1 MSHLTTGGKFG
12 YVARKVILSP
22 ASLVAWIAA
31 TGVWLGAGVPP
42 EAAFGVA
49 LAVDVVMLARRLRD
63 EEYLRKTFAEREE
76 KEYDLTDEQVE
87 DVLDQMDFETRQ
99 RVRYIL
105 QLQKEILR
113 EARGSDVADY
123 AKKDLD
129 QIASRLPA
137 LLQRA
142 IRIGTRKQQLARYLA
157 QVDERSLTSYC
168 AGLRQKIA
176 ATTDPVSREQYEQAL
191 KARET
196 ELSTYASIKKA
207 CGRIDSQLENVEATF
222 ASWKAK
228 VIRIKTLDISS
239 AASLSENMNLE
250 LDGLSHDIEM
260 LDSSVTEALSGD
272 EPAALRQSL

>member
-1 MSHLTTGGKFG
+1 MSHLSTGAKLG
-12 YVARKVILSP
+12 YIARKVVLSP
-22 ASLVAWIAA
+22 VSLAAWAAA
-31 TGVWLGAGVPP
+31 TAAWLAAGAPP
-42 EAAFGVA
+42 EATFGVA
-49 LAVDVVMLARRLRD
+49 LAVDLVMLARRLRD
-63 EEYLRKTFAEREE
+63 EDYLRKTFAEREE
-76 KEYDLTDEQVE
+76 KAYDLTDEQVE

-113 EARGSDVADY
+113 EARGSDVAEY
-123 AKKDLD
+123 AQKDLD

-157 QVDERSLTSYC
+157 QVDERSLASYC
-168 AGLRQKIA
+168 SGLRQKIA
-176 ATTDPVSREQYEQAL
+176 STADDVSRTQYEQAL

-196 ELSTYASIKKA
+196 ELQTYASIKKA

-239 AASLSENMNLE
+239 AASLSENLNLE
-250 LDGLSHDIEM
+250 LDGLSHDIEL

-272 EPAALRQSL
+272 EPAPLRQSV